1 MLGMPRRTWGWLG
14 VVGLVVGALVGQGCG
29 DVQSPDAA
37 VGGVAT
43 ATVVVAAS
51 ATPMPTFTPMPAIT
65 PAPEAAVAAGD
76 AVASSAMPMPTAT
89 AMSATATAT
98 PQVAADSQ
106 ELLAE
111 TLVSDEEN
119 PSEADE
125 LSDEELFCLLS
136 TSASYG
142 PDPGFVSLDERILRS
157 SVIARATMRS
167 ASAASLEYDTPTVY
181 YPMKRFTFD
190 VHEYLKGSGG
200 DVIIADVRVDCPC
213 GCPYDSEQEAIDVAN
228 NWISHEADRWREDIV
243 IRWWEGY
250 HSGDQE
256 VMDSADWIFGVSDLW
271 QEYKASRWWENNESI
286 IFLEENELGRS
297 ESSGQSAATMYKF
310 IPWIEHRNPIHN
322 YATASRLYPYS
333 DTDGFSVLSGRHR
346 VWLPATTS
354 SAGPPWPSESRFML
368 GEMPEDLELPA
379 GSSSFVTEISLSDL
393 KSRIEAVTDL
403 VKQGEDVA
411 KYEECLLKKL
421 QLSRSPWRPY
431 SLTFPIQS
439 GLSANLVIVSSDAS
453 GDEYGIYFF
462 SGLHNNLFE
471 IILEDDDN
479 NPRNTYYRTVKT
491 LRPLP
496 NGDYLLTYHQKSGIL
511 RHCVNYPENAYV
523 DKPTANWTIRATAP
537 TGTLHEA
544 FFDPVAIGAAVG
556 ADSDNG
562 ALTPAG
568 FPSASGVDTEIRRV
582 AWESDAVT
590 IEITNPPVSLLANHH
605 IDFIALDGS
614 IPLRLDFDDAA
625 IVDAEAVRTFRW
637 SVCNQP
643 WDAGDK
649 LMLRISESPA
659 DLEGTTNWTSCSDT
673 ATPTPSPTMTPTLE
687 SGTTGQ

>member
-1 MLGMPRRTWGWLG
+1 MLGLSRGTGTWPG
-14 VVGLVVGALVGQGCG
+14 VVALVACALLWQGYG
-29 DVQSPDAA
+29 D
-37 VGGVAT
+37 GGSGDTGDGV
-43 ATVVVAAS
+43 
-51 ATPMPTFTPMPAIT
+51 
-65 PAPEAAVAAGD
+65 AAVAAWATVAPVSQYARLSTAKAVVATGD
-76 AVASSAMPMPTAT
+76 AVALKF
-89 AMSATATAT
+89 
-98 PQVAADSQ
+98 AADSQ
-106 ELLAE
+106 ELLTEISVSAE
-111 TLVSDEEN
+111 ENSSKLDEETTERMLTN
-119 PSEADE
+119 
-125 LSDEELFCLLS
+125 
-136 TSASYG
+136 TSYL
-142 PDPGFVSLDERILRS
+142 PDQGFVSLDERILQS
-157 SVIARATMRS
+157 TVIARATMRS
-167 ASAASLEYDTPTVY
+167 VEAYALGYNTPPTY
-181 YPMKRFTFD
+181 YSIIRFTFD

-200 DVIIADVRVDCPC
+200 DVITVSIRVACSGYTPRC
-213 GCPYDSEQEAIDVAN
+213 RSSSEQEAIDFAN
-228 NWISHEADRWREDIV
+228 EWISGEAALRLEYKD
-243 IRWWEGY
+243 G
-250 HSGDQE
+250 H
-256 VMDSADWIFGVSDLW
+256 W
-271 QEYKASRWWENNESI
+271 QESKVDRWWENGESI
-286 IFLEENELGRS
+286 IFLEEDDLGRS
-297 ESSGQSAATMYKF
+297 DVSGQSAATMYKF
-310 IPWIEHRNPIHN
+310 IPWIEFHDPISN
-322 YATASRLYPYS
+322 YATTNLYPYS
-333 DTDGFSVLSGRHR
+333 DTDGFSVLSERNR
-346 VWLPATTS
+346 VWLPAST
-354 SAGPPWPSESRFML
+354 AVLGAPWASESWFML
-368 GEMPEDLELPA
+368 GNRPKDWDLLQRGA
-379 GSSSFVTEISLSDL
+379 TGSSSFATDISLSDL
-393 KSRIEAVTDL
+393 KSRIKAVADL

-537 TGTLHEA
+537 VGTLHEA

-568 FPSASGVDTEIRRV
+568 FPGASGVDTEIRRV

-590 IEITNPPVSLLANHH
+590 IEIANPPVSLLANHH

-614 IPLRLDFDDAA
+614 ISLRLDFDDTSVA
-625 IVDAEAVRTFRW
+625 DAEVVRTFSW

-643 WDAGDK
+643 WHAGDK

-659 DLEGTTNWTSCSDT
+659 DLEGTTNWTSCSDA
-673 ATPTPSPTMTPTLE
+673 ATPTPSLTITPTPE
-687 SGTTGQ
+687 GGAADQ